1 MYSSSFSVTLLF
13 AYLAWLAGPVT
24 AHGDKDHN
32 HGYEQSYDAIN
43 STGNWEYQKRVTHLF
58 PCQYAIGPSCSSRDQ
73 SIINA
78 ELTVAASMA
87 SYAKANLD
95 STIGALYT
103 SAFIQSDLISACEQ
117 YGNVVAMKDG
127 SNYEFTVTCDDTNKY
142 CTDGYYAY
150 MSDTSR
156 NSGTMN
162 LCSAWFDITGTPA
175 ANLENINESEK

>member
-43 STGNWEYQKRVTHLF
+43 STGNWEYQKRVYL
-58 PCQYAIGPSCSSRDQ
+58 GPF
-73 SIINA
+73 
-78 ELTVAASMA
+78 
-87 SYAKANLD
+87 
-95 STIGALYT
+95 
-103 SAFIQSDLISACEQ
+103 FIPCEQ